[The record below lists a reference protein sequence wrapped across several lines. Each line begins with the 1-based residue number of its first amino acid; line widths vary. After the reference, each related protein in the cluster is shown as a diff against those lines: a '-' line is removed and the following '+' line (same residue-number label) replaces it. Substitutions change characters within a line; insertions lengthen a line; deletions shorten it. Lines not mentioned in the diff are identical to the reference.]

1 MLIAHTRTGNHHSCL
16 YMPQAIG
23 GVKYWAETGL
33 YNVTGG
39 CSRIS
44 SLPTLIFTLDGTD
57 YPLNPEDY
65 VLQVQWT
72 GVRSVLACQCFS
84 LPIGICNDL

>member
-1 MLIAHTRTGNHHSCL
+1 MLTAHTCTRSHPISL

-39 CSRIS
+39 CSKIS
-44 SLPTLIFTLDGTD
+44 SLPTITFTLDKTD
-57 YPLNPEDY
+57 YPLDPEDY
-65 VLQVQWT
+65 VLQV
-72 GVRSVLACQCFS
+72 L
-84 LPIGICNDL
+84 